1 MSNNK
6 QNSHKKNGTTG
17 SNNNPKKSNDNKIN
31 EQFHWK
37 KAGKTSLVWVLIII
51 SAIFMSN
58 LFTDQAGNEV
68 EIQYSEYRTFLNNG
82 LITKARIID
91 EVFYGEL
98 SEPQTIVNS
107 RGIG

>member
-1 MSNNK
+1 MSNKKQRSSK
-6 QNSHKKNGTTG
+6 QNGSTG
-17 SNNNPKKSNDNKIN
+17 SNNNPKKGDNHKVD

-58 LFTDQAGNEV
+58 LFTGQGVDEV

-91 EVFYGEL
+91 EVFH
-98 SEPQTIVNS
+98 
-107 RGIG
+107 

>member
-6 QNSHKKNGTTG
+6 QNSHKQNGTTG

-51 SAIFMSN
+51 
-58 LFTDQAGNEV
+58 
-68 EIQYSEYRTFLNNG
+68 
-82 LITKARIID
+82 
-91 EVFYGEL
+91 
-98 SEPQTIVNS
+98 
-107 RGIG
+107 